1 MNTADL
7 KDLFFDGPDGL
18 DIEPRSDLSPRQ
30 PKKWRRHY
38 VRLPWGWIDR
48 LQAAKRVSTWR
59 LAVWIVYEHWR
70 SGGQPIVLSNVLSK
84 AEGLSRRS
92 KWRALTELENLGL
105 VQVKRHHGRA
115 PRLTLHGNQT

>member
-1 MNTADL
+1 MERDDPFDL
-7 KDLFFDGPDGL
+7 DRLRVDPAQFPSKLGKPAK
-18 DIEPRSDLSPRQ
+18 Q
-30 PKKWRRHY
+30 WRRQY
-38 VRLPWGWIDR
+38 VQFPWAWIDR

-92 KWRALTELENLGL
+92 KWRALAELENLGL
-105 VQVKRHHGRA
+105 VKVKRHHGRA